1 MTKQSKSQIIKEW
14 KSSDIKIKKDSKG
27 LLWVVLGK
35 EKVRLPKDLTNI
47 KSITLSQ
54 AEGFLGL
61 DKAINDL
68 VDDVEKERKVKSKA
82 PWMIGNK
89 FWQQRSKHGR
99 DKLFQSADLL
109 WEAACE
115 YFQWCDDNPW
125 VKVEQKK
132 GNSSIDILELMQ
144 FAKKEGADLDQVM
157 KNATST
163 LIEIPTA
170 RPYTYQGLCGY
181 LDGINVGYFNDFEKS
196 LVGKEDADS
205 KDFSVIITRI
215 REVIYQQKFEGATVG
230 TFSATIISRDLGL
243 TDKKEIENNHSGEIK
258 NNIDYSKIPTE
269 ALQLI
274 LKSQKD
280 EQ

>member
-1 MTKQSKSQIIKEW
+1 MAKQSKSQIVKEW

-35 EKVRLPKDLTNI
+35 EKVRLPKDLTNV

-61 DKAINDL
+61 DKSMNDL
-68 VDDVEKERKVKSKA
+68 VDDVDKERKQKSKA

-99 DKLFQSADLL
+99 DRLFKSADLL
-109 WEAACE
+109 WESACE

-132 GNSSIDILELMQ
+132 GNSNIDVFDLMEL
-144 FAKKEGADLDQVM
+144 AKKEGLDANQVM
-157 KNATST
+157 KSAINP
-163 LIEIPTA
+163 LMEIPTA
-170 RPYTYQGLCGY
+170 RPYTIQGLCSY

-196 LVGKEDADS
+196 LKGKTDDSS
-205 KDFSVIITRI
+205 KDFSVVITRI
-215 REVIYQQKFEGATVG
+215 HETIYQQKFEGATIG
-230 TFSATIISRDLGL
+230 AFNATIISRDLGL
-243 TDKKEIENNHSGEIK
+243 ADKKDHTSNGETITTPARILTKKEAQELYNSLEN
-258 NNIDYSKIPTE
+258 DY
-269 ALQLI
+269 
-274 LKSQKD
+274 
-280 EQ
+280 

>member
-1 MTKQSKSQIIKEW
+1 MAKQSKSQIVKEW

-35 EKVRLPKDLTNI
+35 EKVKLPNDLTNV

-68 VDDVEKERKVKSKA
+68 ANDVEKERKEKSKA

-99 DKLFQSADLL
+99 DRLFESADLL

-125 VKVEQKK
+125 MKVEQKK
-132 GNSSIDILELMQ
+132 GNSNIDVFDLIEL
-144 FAKKEGADLDQVM
+144 AKKEGLDTKQVLES
-157 KNATST
+157 ATNP
-163 LIEIPTA
+163 LMEIPTS
-170 RPYTYQGLCGY
+170 RPYTIQGLCSY
-181 LDGINVGYFNDFEKS
+181 LNCNTDYFNQFEKELS
-196 LVGKEDADS
+196 KKNTIDS
-205 KDFSVIITRI
+205 KDFSEVITRI
-215 REVIYQQKFEGATVG
+215 RETIYQQKFEGATIG
-230 TFSATIISRDLGL
+230 AFNATIISRDLGL
-243 TDKKEIENNHSGEIK
+243 ADKKDHTSNGETITTPARILTKKEAQELYNSLEN
-258 NNIDYSKIPTE
+258 DY
-269 ALQLI
+269 
-274 LKSQKD
+274 
-280 EQ
+280 

>member
-1 MTKQSKSQIIKEW
+1 MKQSKSNIVKEW

-35 EKVRLPKDLTNI
+35 EKVKLPIDLKV

-61 DKAINDL
+61 EKTINDL
-68 VDDVEKERKVKSKA
+68 VDDVERKDKSKA

-99 DKLFQSADLL
+99 DRLFKSADLL

-125 VKVEQKK
+125 LKVEQKK
-132 GNSSIDILELMQ
+132 GNSNVDILELMAI
-144 FAKKEGADLDQVM
+144 AKKEGLDVNQVI
-157 KNATST
+157 KSATSS
-163 LIEIPTA
+163 LMEIPTA
-170 RPYTYQGLCGY
+170 RPYTIQGLCSY

-196 LVGKEDADS
+196 LKDKTDNAS
-205 KDFSVIITRI
+205 KDFSVVITRI
-215 REVIYQQKFEGATVG
+215 HETIYQQKFEGATIG
-230 TFSATIISRDLGL
+230 TFNATIISRDLGL
-243 TDKKEIENNHSGEIK
+243 TDKKDHTSNGETISTPARILTK
-258 NNIDYSKIPTE
+258 KEAQELRNSLDNDY
-269 ALQLI
+269 
-274 LKSQKD
+274 
-280 EQ
+280 